1 MHIDIHFS
9 PFPLSPHLL
18 SDRTVVVIDI
28 LRATSVMVYAMS
40 QGAKEIIPVKS
51 VGEAFQLV
59 KTFPQDTTL
68 LGGERESRRIEG
80 FDLGNSPREYVAEKV
95 RGKRLILTTTN
106 GTKAFHAVSSGKKVL
121 VGSFLNIAAVA
132 GRCFEL
138 NQDLLIYLSGDQ
150 GNFSLEDTV
159 CGGMLIDRIIRR
171 GGKSFT
177 LTDASHSAHILFQ
190 KFEANI
196 VESFYLSQH
205 GRDLVDQGFEEDL
218 PYCAQ
223 VDVTNL
229 VPVFKDG
236 VIRIPLT
243 PSLSPSGRGMG

>member
-1 MHIDIHFS
+1 MNIHIQLL
-9 PFPLSPHLL
+9 PFPVLPGLL
-18 SDRTVVVIDI
+18 SHRVVVVIDI
-28 LRATSVMVYAMS
+28 LRATSVMVQAMS
-40 QGAKEIIPVKS
+40 QGAREIIPVKT
-51 VGEAFQLV
+51 VEEAFQMA
-59 KTFPQDTTL
+59 KRFSPDTTV
-68 LGGERESRRIEG
+68 LGGERESRKIEG
-80 FDLGNSPREYVAEKV
+80 FDLGNSPREYQGEKV

-106 GTKAFHAVSSGKKVL
+106 GTKAFHAVASGKKVL

-138 NQDLLIYLSGDQ
+138 NQDVLIYLSGDQ

-159 CGGMLIDRIIRR
+159 CGGMLIGRIVRK

-205 GRDLVDQGFEEDL
+205 GRSLVDQGFEEDL

-223 VDVTNL
+223 VDMTNL

-236 VIRIPLT
+236 VIK
-243 PSLSPSGRGMG
+243 

>member
-159 CGGMLIDRIIRR
+159 CGGMLIDRVIRR

-236 VIRIPLT
+236 VIKIPLT
-243 PSLSPSGRGMG
+243 PSLSPSGRGEG